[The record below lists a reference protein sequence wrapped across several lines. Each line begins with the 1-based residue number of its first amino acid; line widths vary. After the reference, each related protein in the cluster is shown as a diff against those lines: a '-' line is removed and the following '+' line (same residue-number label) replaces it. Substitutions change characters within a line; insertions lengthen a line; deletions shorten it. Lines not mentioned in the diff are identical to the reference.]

1 MEQRPPIPYI
11 AHEEDMTRME
21 RTIRRLWILAII
33 LIVALIGTNA
43 GWIYYEGQFQDISTS
58 VEQEVDTGEGDANV
72 IGVGD
77 YYGTDKT
84 EGDN

>member
-1 MEQRPPIPYI
+1 MEQIPYI
-11 AHEEDMTRME
+11 AHEADMTRME
-21 RTIRRLWILAII
+21 RTNRRLWILAIV

-43 GWIYYEGQFQDISTS
+43 GWIYYENQFQDISTS

-77 YYGTDKT
+77 YHGTDKT

>member
-1 MEQRPPIPYI
+1 MARF
-11 AHEEDMTRME
+11 E
-21 RTIRRLWILAII
+21 RIIRRLWIVCII
-33 LIVALIGTNA
+33 LILALLGTNA
-43 GWIYYEGQFQDISTS
+43 GWIYYESHFQDISTS

-77 YYGTDKT
+77 YHGTDKT

>member
-1 MEQRPPIPYI
+1 MEQIPYI
-11 AHEEDMTRME
+11 AHEADMTRME
-21 RTIRRLWILAII
+21 RMNRRLWILAIV

-43 GWIYYEGQFQDISTS
+43 GWIYYENQFQDISTS

-77 YYGTDKT
+77 YHGTDKT

>member
-1 MEQRPPIPYI
+1 MEQIPYIPYI

-21 RTIRRLWILAII
+21 RTNRRLWIVCII
-33 LIVALIGTNA
+33 LILALLGTNA
-43 GWIYYEGQFQDISTS
+43 GWIYYESQFQDISTS

-77 YYGTDKT
+77 YHGTDKT

>member
-1 MEQRPPIPYI
+1 MDPIPYI
-11 AHEEDMTRME
+11 VYEGTMARFE
-21 RTIRRLWILAII
+21 RIIRRLWIVCII
-33 LIVALIGTNA
+33 LILALLGTNA
-43 GWIYYEGQFQDISTS
+43 GWIYYESQFQNISTS

-77 YYGTDKT
+77 YHGTDKT

>member
-1 MEQRPPIPYI
+1 MEQIPPIPYM

-43 GWIYYEGQFQDISTS
+43 GWIYYENQFQDISTS
-58 VEQEVDTGEGDANV
+58 VEQEVDTGEGDTNV